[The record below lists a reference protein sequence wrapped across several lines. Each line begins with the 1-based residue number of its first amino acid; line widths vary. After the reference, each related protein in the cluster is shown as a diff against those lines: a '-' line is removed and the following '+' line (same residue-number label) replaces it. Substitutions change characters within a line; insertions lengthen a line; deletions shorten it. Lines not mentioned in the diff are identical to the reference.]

1 MHNALYAQ
9 AGGVTAVINASAAA
23 VIETLRHYAQTPRI
37 YAAINGIQG
46 LLHEEL
52 VDVTDIT
59 DSELARLKSLPGGA
73 FQACRFDLDTLEN
86 RPDQYERLL
95 QIFSHYD
102 IGTFFYNGGNG
113 SMLTAQKVADY
124 CQSKGY
130 PLRCIGVAKTIDNDL
145 ALSHCSPGYGS
156 AAKFLASHLLQ
167 ATLDIQSM
175 SASSTKFFVMEA
187 MGRNVGWLALSAGLV
202 KDVIADLPL
211 IILPAERAFNEQ
223 AFLAKVARLIEQ
235 HGYCVCMASEGI
247 CHADGSCLAV
257 AREEHAHGKVYR
269 QFGGVAQKLA
279 QRVEQALNV
288 KTHSANPDYLQRS
301 SALCVSATD
310 WQMAYEAGAAAVH
323 AAQQGAHGVLPL
335 IQVEKSQSIS
345 QTLQWT
351 FKNYPLADVAEL
363 EMTVPD
369 AFITE
374 DGMDITEAGLDY
386 LRPLVMGERKV
397 EWHDGLPD
405 LRPLQW
411 TRVDKALPAFDD
423 KSANSYR

>member
-9 AGGVTAVINASAAA
+9 AGGVTAVINVSAAG
-23 VIETLRHYAQTPRI
+23 VIETLRQYNTPRI

-46 LLHEEL
+46 LLDEDL
-52 VDVTDIT
+52 VDLTQIT
-59 DSELARLKSLPGGA
+59 DAELERLKCLPGGA
-73 FQACRFDLDTLEN
+73 FQACRFDLDTLEK

-95 QIFSHYD
+95 QIFSYYD

-145 ALSHCSPGYGS
+145 AMSHCSPGFGS
-156 AAKFLASHLLQ
+156 AAKFLASHFLQ

-223 AFLAKVARLIEQ
+223 RFLNKVSQLIDK
-235 HGYCVCMASEGI
+235 HGYCVCMASEGL
-247 CHADGSCLAV
+247 CDNEGQCLSV

-279 QRVEQALNV
+279 QLVEQALQV

-323 AAQQGAHGVLPL
+323 AAQQGEHGVLP
-335 IQVEKSQSIS
+335 IIEKVQD
-345 QTLQWT
+345 QPFTWR
-351 FKNYPLADVAEL
+351 FKSYPLADVAEL
-363 EMTVPD
+363 ELRVPD
-369 AFITE
+369 DYISD
-374 DGMDITEAGLDY
+374 DGMDITDAGLAY
-386 LRPLVMGERKV
+386 LRPLVMGERPMI
-397 EWHDGLPD
+397 WRQGLPA
-405 LRPLQW
+405 LQPLNW
-411 TRVDKALPAFDD
+411 KRIAKSLPSFATDK
-423 KSANSYR
+423 N

>member
-9 AGGVTAVINASAAA
+9 AGGITSVINASAAG
-23 VIETLRHYAQTPRI
+23 VIETLRSYGQTPRI
-37 YAAINGIQG
+37 YAAINGIEG
-46 LLHEEL
+46 LLDEKL
-52 VDVTDIT
+52 VDLTNI
-59 DSELARLKSLPGGA
+59 SETTLERLKRLPGGA
-73 FQACRFDLDTLEN
+73 FQACRFDLDTIEN

-145 ALSHCSPGYGS
+145 ALSHCSPGFGS
-156 AAKFLASHLLQ
+156 AAKFLASHFLQ
-167 ATLDIQSM
+167 ATLDVQSM

-211 IILPAERAFNEQ
+211 IILPAERAFDES
-223 AFLAKVARLIEQ
+223 AFLARVTDLINS
-235 HGYCVCMASEGI
+235 HGYCVCMASEGLRD
-247 CHADGSCLAV
+247 ANGKSLAV
-257 AREEHAHGKVYR
+257 AREEHANGKVYT
-269 QFGGVAQKLA
+269 QYGGVAQKLA
-279 QRVEQALNV
+279 QQVEHALNI

-323 AAQQGAHGVLPL
+323 AAHKGEHGILPL
-335 IQVEKSQSIS
+335 VQKTQDTPFRWHFEN
-345 QTLQWT
+345 
-351 FKNYPLADVAEL
+351 FALADVAEL
-363 EMTVPD
+363 EARVPD
-369 AFITE
+369 HFLTA
-374 DGMDITEAGLDY
+374 DGMDITEQALEY
-386 LRPLVMGERKV
+386 LRPLVKGERDMK
-397 EWHDGLPD
+397 WHDGLPD
-405 LRPLQW
+405 LRPITW
-411 TRVDKALPAFDD
+411 TQVEKKLPDF
-423 KSANSYR
+423 KK